1 VALVLNDYLFCRL
14 DKARDVLI
22 PLDLE
27 PQEVEH
33 EEEDYYQI
41 TACDDDERYML
52 NPPVDSDLDC
62 FED

>member
-27 PQEVEH
+27 PQELDG